1 MFLYLLL
8 LLTTVPIVELVI
20 LFRIADRFQWGPT
33 IALVIVTGV
42 LGAWLARREGLKTL
56 SRIQSELARGIPPT
70 SAMVDGLLILVAGA
84 VLITPGIL
92 TDLIGFALLIPPCR
106 SWIRRRLAEAFKKRI
121 IVHHGGTFDHGPDD
135 FVDVDATSRDAKETN
150 KDNRLP

>member
-121 IVHHGGTFDHGPDD
+121 IVHHQGTFDHGHDD
-135 FVDVDATSRDAKETN
+135 FVDVEATSRDVKEPN
-150 KDNRLP
+150 KDSRLP

>member
-8 LLTTVPIVELVI
+8 LLTTVPIVELII
-20 LFRIADRFQWGPT
+20 LFRIADRFEWGPT
-33 IALVIVTGV
+33 IALVLITGV

-56 SRIQSELARGIPPT
+56 GRIQSDLARGVPPT

-92 TDLIGFALLIPPCR
+92 TDLFGFALLIPPCR
-106 SWIRRRLAEAFKKRI
+106 SWIRRRLAEAFKKRVI
-121 IVHHGGTFDHGPDD
+121 IHHQSPFEQRPDE
-135 FVDVDATSRDAKETN
+135 FVDVDATSRDADKPPN
-150 KDNRLP
+150 DALP

>member
-8 LLTTVPIVELVI
+8 LLTTVPIVELII

-33 IALVIVTGV
+33 IALVLLTGI

-56 SRIQSELARGIPPT
+56 NRIQTDLARGVPPT
-70 SAMVDGLLILVAGA
+70 GAMVDGLLILIAGA

-92 TDLIGFALLIPPCR
+92 TDVLGFALLIPPCR
-106 SWIRRRLAEAFKKRI
+106 TRIRRRLAEAFKKRVTI
-121 IVHHGGTFDHGPDD
+121 HHQSHFHTAPDD
-135 FVDVDATSRDAKETN
+135 FVDVDATSRDADEP
-150 KDNRLP
+150 DQDRLP

>member
-8 LLTTVPIVELVI
+8 LLTTVPIVELII
-20 LFRIADRFQWGPT
+20 LFRIADRFDWGPT
-33 IALVIVTGV
+33 IALVLITGA

-56 SRIQSELARGIPPT
+56 SRIQSDLARGVPPT

-92 TDLIGFALLIPPCR
+92 TDLLGFALLIPPCR
-106 SWIRRRLAEAFKKRI
+106 SWIRRRLAEAFKKRVI
-121 IVHHGGTFDHGPDD
+121 IHHQSTFDRGPDE
-135 FVDVDATSRDAKETN
+135 FVDVEATSRDAGEAKEREA
-150 KDNRLP
+150 D